1 MHTLKEEI
9 IIIEYIEGPTLFFK
23 NEFSMKSDIFS
34 LGKIIEFILM
44 KIESKKD
51 FELFINENNL
61 EYKKLVEI
69 KDKSIKEEASMR
81 PDICNIV

>member
-1 MHTLKEEI
+1 
-9 IIIEYIEGPTLFFK
+9 
-23 NEFSMKSDIFS
+23 
-34 LGKIIEFILM
+34 M

-81 PDICNIV
+81 PDISNIV